1 MHISITYADLGYGR
15 AAILQPSRALDG
27 TNYANLIAQ
36 AWEAHMAG
44 AQALIVDLR
53 DLEHIGTAG
62 LVGLYAVA
70 RLAQGAPLL
79 DLEAGWPAIRAL
91 AENQPLVR
99 PLALV
104 SPHTAVG
111 QTLARPPFSD
121 FLTIH
126 TDLEAALAALA
137 GRYLSRPPTQHQ
149 PADAGT
155 AIT

>member
-1 MHISITYADLGYGR
+1 
-15 AAILQPSRALDG
+15 
-27 TNYANLIAQ
+27 
-36 AWEAHMAG
+36 
-44 AQALIVDLR
+44 ALIVDLR

-70 RLAQGAPLL
+70 RLAQGAPPL

-126 TDLEAALAALA
+126 TNLEVALAALA
-137 GRYLSRPPTQHQ
+137 GRYLSRQHSISQPTPEQ
-149 PADAGT
+149 PL
-155 AIT
+155 